1 MSGWPDR
8 RLLDL
13 TGARHPIVQAP
24 MAGASD
30 ATLAIAAIRAGAI
43 ESLPCAMLSPEQ
55 VNAQVTEV
63 RAAADG
69 PLNLNFFCHTM
80 PGEPDDSAWR
90 ALLQPYYSEFGIVD
104 AGDPPP
110 ARKPFGPAM
119 AEIVEAV
126 RPEIVS
132 FHFGLPEPALF
143 ARVRAAGAAILGNA
157 TSVADARACAAAGCD
172 AIIAQ
177 GWEAGGHAGVHDPT
191 DDGSAQMGLFAL
203 VPQIADA
210 TGLPVIAA
218 GGIAD
223 ARGIAA
229 ALMLG
234 ASGVQ
239 IGTTYLRTPEA
250 RISPMH
256 RALLDTTDAEATRFT
271 TAFSGGRARGIV
283 NRLMRELAATPRDA
297 PPFPLASQALAP
309 LRRAA
314 EARGDA
320 GFSPLW
326 AGQSA
331 RLGRSEAAAALTERL
346 AGETLALLNR

>member
-13 TGARHPIVQAP
+13 TGARHPIIQAS
-24 MAGASD
+24 MAGAGD
-30 ATLAIAAIRAGAI
+30 AALAIAAIRAGAI
-43 ESLPCAMLSPEQ
+43 GSLPCAMLSPEQ
-55 VNAQVTEV
+55 VGTQVAEV
-63 RAAADG
+63 RAASDG
-69 PLNLNFFCHTM
+69 PLNLNFFCHKM
-80 PGEPDDSAWR
+80 PEQTDDSAWR
-90 ALLQPYYSEFGIVD
+90 TLLQPYYEELGI
-104 AGDPPP
+104 AGAENPPP
-110 ARKPFGPAM
+110 VRKPFDPAM
-119 AEIVEAV
+119 AAVVEAV

-132 FHFGLPEPALF
+132 FHFGLPEVALL
-143 ARVRAAGAAILGNA
+143 ARVRATGAAILGNA
-157 TSVADARACAAAGCD
+157 TSVAEARACAAAGCD

-177 GWEAGGHAGVHDPT
+177 GWEAGGHAGVRDPS
-191 DDGSAQMGLFAL
+191 DDGSTQMGLFAL
-203 VPQIADA
+203 VPQVADA

-239 IGTTYLRTPEA
+239 IGTAYLKSPEA

-256 RALLDTTDAEATRFT
+256 RALLDSGDAEATRFT
-271 TAFSGGRARGIV
+271 TVFSGGRARGIG
-283 NRLMRELAATPRDA
+283 NRLMRELGAMPRET
-297 PPFPLASQALAP
+297 PPFPLASLALAP
-309 LRRAA
+309 LRKAA

-331 RLGRSEAAAALTERL
+331 RLARSEAATALTERL
-346 AGETLALLNR
+346 ASETLTLLNR

>member
-1 MSGWPDR
+1 MSDWPDR

-30 ATLAIAAIRAGAI
+30 AALAIAVIRAGGI
-43 ESLPCAMLSPEQ
+43 GSLPCAMLSPDQ
-55 VNAQVTEV
+55 VRAQAAEV

-80 PGEPDDSAWR
+80 PDEQDDSAWT
-90 ALLQPYYSEFGIVD
+90 ALLRPYYEELGIAGPVD
-104 AGDPPP
+104 P
-110 ARKPFGPAM
+110 APLRKPFDSAM
-119 AEIVEAV
+119 AEVVVAV
-126 RPEIVS
+126 RPDIVS

-143 ARVRAAGAAILGNA
+143 ARIRAAGAAILGNA
-157 TSVADARACAAAGCD
+157 TSVAEARACAAAGCD

-177 GWEAGGHAGVHDPT
+177 GWEAGGHAGVHDPS

-210 TGLPVIAA
+210 IGLPVIAA

-223 ARGIAA
+223 ARGIVA
-229 ALMLG
+229 ALTLG

-239 IGTTYLRTPEA
+239 IGTAYLRTPEA

-256 RALLDTTDAEATRFT
+256 RALLDSEDAEATRFT

-283 NRLMRELAATPRDA
+283 NRLIRELGAMPGET

-309 LRRAA
+309 LRKAA

-326 AGQSA
+326 AGQAA
-331 RLGRSEAAAALTERL
+331 RLGRSESAAALTERL
-346 AGETLALLNR
+346 AAETLMLFNR

>member
-30 ATLAIAAIRAGAI
+30 AALAIAVIRAGGI
-43 ESLPCAMLSPEQ
+43 GSLPCAMLSPDQ
-55 VNAQVTEV
+55 IRAQTAEV
-63 RAAADG
+63 RAAANG

-80 PGEPDDSAWR
+80 PDEPDDSAWR
-90 ALLQPYYSEFGIVD
+90 ALLRPYYDELGIAGPVD
-104 AGDPPP
+104 P
-110 ARKPFGPAM
+110 APLRKPFDSAM
-119 AEIVEAV
+119 AEIVEVV

-132 FHFGLPEPALF
+132 FHFGLPDPALF
-143 ARVRAAGAAILGNA
+143 AQVRAAGSVILGNA
-157 TSVADARACAAAGCD
+157 TSVAEARACAAAGCD

-177 GWEAGGHAGVHDPT
+177 GWEAGGHAGVHDPS
-191 DDGSAQMGLFAL
+191 DDRSAQLGLFAL

-229 ALMLG
+229 ALALG

-239 IGTTYLRTPEA
+239 IGTAYLWTPEA

-256 RALLDTTDAEATRFT
+256 RALLDTEDAETTRFT

-283 NRLMRELAATPRDA
+283 NRLMRELGATPRET

-309 LRRAA
+309 LRKAA
-314 EARGDA
+314 EAQGDA

-331 RLGRSEAAAALTERL
+331 RLAHSEGAGALTERL
-346 AGETLALLNR
+346 ARETLTLLNR

>member
-1 MSGWPDR
+1 VSGWPDR

-13 TGARHPIVQAP
+13 TGAPHPIIQAP

-30 ATLAIAAIRAGAI
+30 AALAIAVIRAGGI
-43 ESLPCAMLSPEQ
+43 GSLPCAMLSPEQ
-55 VNAQVTEV
+55 VSFQVAEV
-63 RAAADG
+63 RSVSDG
-69 PLNLNFFCHTM
+69 PLNLNFFCHVM
-80 PGEPDDSAWR
+80 PDEPYDSAWQI
-90 ALLQPYYSEFGIVD
+90 LLQPYYEELGVVHP
-104 AGDPPP
+104 GDPPP
-110 ARKPFGPAM
+110 ARKPFDSAM
-119 AEIVEAV
+119 ADIVEAV

-132 FHFGLPEPALF
+132 FHFGLPEPGLF
-143 ARVRAAGAAILGNA
+143 ARVRATGAVILGNA
-157 TSVADARACAAAGCD
+157 TSVDEARACAAAGCD

-177 GWEAGGHAGVHDPT
+177 GWEAGGHAGVHDPS

-229 ALMLG
+229 ALTLG

-239 IGTTYLRTPEA
+239 IGTAYLRTPEA

-283 NRLMRELAATPRDA
+283 NRLIRELGATPRAA

-309 LRRAA
+309 LRKAA

-331 RLGRSEAAAALTERL
+331 RLGRGEAASALTERL
-346 AGETLALLNR
+346 ASETLALLNR